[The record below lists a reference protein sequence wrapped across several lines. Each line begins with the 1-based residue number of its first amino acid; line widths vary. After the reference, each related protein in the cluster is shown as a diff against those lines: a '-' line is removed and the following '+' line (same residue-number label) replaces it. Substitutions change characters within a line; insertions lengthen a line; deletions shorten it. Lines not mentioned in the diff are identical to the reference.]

1 MAAQNK
7 ATKQTEKKEKNFKS
21 RYDENRHCFRVDET
35 TYVYREFHDAEHY
48 TDHMLHVG
56 DDDVTLE
63 ILDML
68 LGGDNA
74 EAQDN
79 EDERKHADGRFEA
92 SVAAADAGPGN
103 AEGGFDFISSSH
115 VDEQP
120 DGATAARMNLAAGFA
135 GSPELMGPEAV
146 LFPKEEKPGRMQ
158 AIFTE
163 FVLPHLSEKEMDLIY
178 RYYGMGMFAK
188 DIAAITI
195 KKNGKPMSE
204 SGITKQLRQLREKV
218 KELMEPHIDW

>member
-1 MAAQNK
+1 
-7 ATKQTEKKEKNFKS
+7 
-21 RYDENRHCFRVDET
+21 
-35 TYVYREFHDAEHY
+35 
-48 TDHMLHVG
+48 
-56 DDDVTLE
+56 
-63 ILDML
+63 
-68 LGGDNA
+68 
-74 EAQDN
+74 
-79 EDERKHADGRFEA
+79 
-92 SVAAADAGPGN
+92 
-103 AEGGFDFISSSH
+103 
-115 VDEQP
+115 
-120 DGATAARMNLAAGFA
+120 MNLAAGFA
-135 GSPELMGPEAV
+135 GSTELMGPEAV
-146 LFPKEEKPGRMQ
+146 LFPTEEKPGRMQ